1 MQPDILWSDGEAG
14 ADVSYWRSLE
24 FLAWLYTDSPVTK
37 TVLTNDRWGRGTQ
50 CHHGDFFTC
59 GDRNNPRKL
68 LKHKWENALTLD
80 RLAVNVGEVLT
91 NKAPRHIKTIFS
103 ISAFLSVFM
112 ICLVKL

>member
-1 MQPDILWSDGEAG
+1 MQPDILWSDGEAD

-24 FLAWLYTDSPVTK
+24 FLAWLYTSSPVTR
-37 TVLTNDRWGRGTQ
+37 TVVTNDRWGRGTQ

-80 RLAVNVGEVLT
+80 RSEQGPSIQEAKSPLKHTLKDNSL
-91 NKAPRHIKTIFS
+91 FYLS
-103 ISAFLSVFM
+103 IS
-112 ICLVKL
+112 ILVG

>member
-1 MQPDILWSDGEAG
+1 M
-14 ADVSYWRSLE
+14 SYWRSLE
-24 FLAWLYTDSPVTK
+24 FLAWLYTHSPVTK

-80 RLAVNVGEVLT
+80 RSVLKRSR
-91 NKAPRHIKTIFS
+91 NKQSS
-103 ISAFLSVFM
+103 IRQFFLYQHSCE
-112 ICLVKL
+112 I